1 MNKIVL
7 LATKPK
13 RAAPKAKVGLHCFG
27 DRLGSNRTT
36 RRGEGVPPRVE
47 GRRHRVG
54 PRSGLFVPRGVE
66 ERADP
71 VVLCSISIRSFK
83 QRSTRTEGFKRLF
96 ALCQPACAMT
106 TRPSYVRLL
115 RCGASPLTK
124 LHPQVFK
131 SLIVLHTLLRAGSLD
146 ATFSY
151 LASSSISLSLSS
163 HEAPNIA
170 AYAAYLAARIKS
182 YGNLKR
188 DVIRDKSDRRAAG
201 RLRALGVEG
210 GLLREVREVQRMIST
225 LVESKVSFL
234 EAEGKDWAVADLA
247 AVLPRRHRRRR
258 LHDRAATARQGP
270 PRAVH
275 CCQRRC
281 DQRVGCVP
289 LLPSLERH

>member
-1 MNKIVL
+1 MLLPSLQYIDPIVQ
-7 LATKPK
+7 ATFNQDGGLQEIV
-13 RAAPKAKVGLHCFG
+13 RAL
-27 DRLGSNRTT
+27 TT
-36 RRGEGVPPRVE
+36 RLRDDNTTVVRPALQPHIRGLSA
-47 GRRHRVG
+47 H
-54 PRSGLFVPRGVE
+54 
-66 ERADP
+66 
-71 VVLCSISIRSFK
+71 
-83 QRSTRTEGFKRLF
+83 QLF
-96 ALCQPACAMT
+96 A
-106 TRPSYVRLL
+106 
-115 RCGASPLTK
+115 
-124 LHPQVFK
+124 QVFK

-225 LVESKVSFL
+225 LVESKVSVPGGSNEWL
-234 EAEGKDWAVADLA
+234 EADPA
-247 AVLPRRHRRRR
+247 AVLSRRYRRRC
-258 LHDRAATARQGP
+258 LHDGAATARQGP

-275 CCQRRC
+275 CSERGCHQRARC
-281 DQRVGCVP
+281 AAFLSAFEPALMTGHRA
-289 LLPSLERH
+289 LL